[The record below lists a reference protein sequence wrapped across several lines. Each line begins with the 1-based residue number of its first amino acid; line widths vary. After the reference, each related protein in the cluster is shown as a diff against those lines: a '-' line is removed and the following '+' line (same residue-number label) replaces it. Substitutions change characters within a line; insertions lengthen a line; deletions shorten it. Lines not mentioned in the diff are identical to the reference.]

1 LGTRDIGLRTAKEG
15 SVCVPLLGSPATE
28 RNAAVSPDGRW
39 LAFESDRTQRTEIYV
54 RPFPNVKD
62 GEWPITTEGGCCPV
76 WSRDGRELY
85 YWKEN
90 GDTISIM
97 AVALKA
103 GQTFDWDRARPH
115 TEVVRGSYVKPSWDT
130 SYDVW
135 GGRFLLMKSTAPP
148 PPNQIVIVQNWFEEL
163 KRLVPSN

>member
-1 LGTRDIGLRTAKEG
+1 
-15 SVCVPLLGSPATE
+15 
-28 RNAAVSPDGRW
+28 
-39 LAFESDRTQRTEIYV
+39 
-54 RPFPNVKD
+54 
-62 GEWPITTEGGCCPV
+62 
-76 WSRDGRELY
+76 
-85 YWKEN
+85 
-90 GDTISIM
+90 M